1 MKIFI
6 TSFNNIRYFKE
17 NMIPVSTA
25 LGWPWWLYKDADVK
39 VGEYYVDKHNIM
51 IGISDERL
59 HFNKDAFEEM
69 EEKCQ
74 KNCPYI
80 NKIPNC
86 QFMTEY
92 LNHLRSLDFSK
103 IIEDL
108 KITGEEVRK
117 VTKYKGEPIIV
128 LMVYEAASCPCA
140 ERPILRKWFE
150 ENGYKLPEWTRS

>member
-1 MKIFI
+1 
-6 TSFNNIRYFKE
+6 
-17 NMIPVSTA
+17 
-25 LGWPWWLYKDADVK
+25 
-39 VGEYYVDKHNIM
+39 
-51 IGISDERL
+51 
-59 HFNKDAFEEM
+59 
-69 EEKCQ
+69 
-74 KNCPYI
+74 
-80 NKIPNC
+80 
-86 QFMTEY
+86 MTEY

-117 VTKYKGEPIIV
+117 VTKYKGEPVIV